1 MLKKNKLAKLVLLT
15 IFIFVNVSLEL
26 FSQANVNSPYSRYG
40 VGDLAT
46 RQNAYNFAMGG
57 VSIALS
63 NPHYVNPFN
72 PASNTA
78 FDTLSFIFSGGINS
92 KVGNLKT
99 DQQSANTNFAT
110 LGYFLFGF
118 PINKWLKS
126 SIGII
131 PYSNVGYDIIDKQNL
146 PDIGNTNF
154 YYRGSGGLN
163 QFYLNF
169 GVQVTKNLSLG
180 ASGAWMFGK
189 ANLARLIYFPD
200 STGLLH
206 TRIDNYIE
214 IGDLY
219 FDFGAQYKKPIQNN
233 LILGFGATY
242 APKQSVS
249 SVENYLARTYSGS
262 ATGVE
267 YFRDTIESRIENQG
281 SIIIPD
287 KYGFGIML
295 KKKESWMIAAD
306 YSWQN
311 WSKYEAFGKSDSL
324 QNSMQFSIGG
334 EYQPS
339 RTAASNYLK
348 LVTYRLGFRYNKTY
362 LELRDN
368 QINQFGI
375 TFGVALPLPR
385 TLTTVN
391 LGVEIGRSG
400 TTASGLIQENFMKF
414 TLGIDI
420 WERWFVK
427 RKYN

>member
-1 MLKKNKLAKLVLLT
+1 MLKKNKLAKLLLLT
-15 IFIFVNVSLEL
+15 ILIFVNVSLEL

-63 NPHYVNPFN
+63 NPRYVNPFN

-110 LGYFLFGF
+110 LGYLLFGF
-118 PINKWLKS
+118 PINKWLKT

-146 PDIGNTNF
+146 PEIGNTTFF
-154 YYRGSGGLN
+154 YKGSGGLN

-200 STGLLH
+200 SVGMLH

-214 IGDLY
+214 VGDLY

-233 LILGFGATY
+233 LTLGFGATY
-242 APKQSVS
+242 APKQSIS

-262 ATGVE
+262 ATGIE

-287 KYGFGIML
+287 KYGVGIML

-324 QNSMQFSIGG
+324 QNSMQISIGG

-339 RTAASNYLK
+339 RTASANYLK

>member
-1 MLKKNKLAKLVLLT
+1 MLKKNKLAKLIIFT
-15 IFIFVNVSLEL
+15 ILIFVIVSHEAY
-26 FSQANVNSPYSRYG
+26 SQANVNSPYSRYG

-57 VSIALS
+57 VSIAIS
-63 NPHYVNPFN
+63 NPRYVNPFN
-72 PASNTA
+72 PAANTA
-78 FDTLSFIFSGGINS
+78 FDTLSFIFSGGLNS
-92 KVGNLKT
+92 KVGTLKNDKLT
-99 DQQSANTNFAT
+99 TNTNFAT

-118 PINKWLKS
+118 PITKWLKS

-131 PYSNVGYDIIDKQNL
+131 PYSNVGYDIVDQQNL

-169 GVQVTKNLSLG
+169 GVPVTKNLSLG
-180 ASGAWMFGK
+180 VSGAWMFGK

-200 STGLLH
+200 SIGLLH

-214 IGDLY
+214 VGDLY
-219 FDFGAQYKKPIQNN
+219 FDFGAQYKKAIKNDMT
-233 LILGFGATY
+233 IGFGATF
-242 APKQSVS
+242 APKQNVS

-262 ATGVE
+262 ATGIE
-267 YFRDTIESRIENQG
+267 YFRDTIESRIENEG
-281 SIIIPD
+281 SLVIPD
-287 KYGFGIML
+287 KYGIGIML

-306 YSWQN
+306 YTWQN
-311 WSKYEAFGKSDSL
+311 WSKYKAFGVSDSL

-334 EYQPS
+334 EYQPN
-339 RTAASNYLK
+339 RNAASNYLK

-362 LELRDN
+362 LELRN
-368 QINQFGI
+368 HQINQFGI
-375 TFGVALPLPR
+375 SFGVALPLPR
-385 TLTTVN
+385 TLTTIN

-414 TLGIDI
+414 TLGFDI